1 MANKKTAKHTER
13 YKDDKY
19 EIYYNEYSEKYV
31 LKEFLG
37 GNSIKVIGRYDTYR
51 EARNVLQVYQEY
63 DKGHR

>member
-1 MANKKTAKHTER
+1 MANKKTNKHTER

-19 EIYYNEYSEKYV
+19 EIYYNEFAEKYV
-31 LKEFLG
+31 LKEFQG
-37 GNSIKVIGRYDTYR
+37 GCNIKVIGRYDTYR